1 MKEILLTPVRF
12 TPAIAAKLARRK
24 LIRLL
29 DPTPKVR
36 SCTRRYGML
45 DMVYVSQPRYGS
57 HSLACIR
64 CCWGNLGL
72 NSHPDNEEFIFFHP
86 SPGQF
91 RPLYMIIGLHGHD
104 VMEARAR
111 SGRLSA
117 KDFLALKI
125 PYNHPR
131 LSIFTM
137 CKGALHCEFVPAGK
151 KPAPVFFVS
160 EPSRLPMRHFRA
172 VDVCLAVKNR

>member
-12 TPAIAAKLARRK
+12 TPAIAAKLARRR

-29 DPTPKVR
+29 DPTPKIR

-57 HSLACIR
+57 HALACIR
-64 CCWGNLGL
+64 CCWGNLAL

-91 RPLYMIIGLHGHD
+91 RPLYMIIGMHRHD
-104 VMEARAR
+104 AMEARAR
-111 SGRLSA
+111 SGKLSA
-117 KDFLALKI
+117 RDFLALEMS
-125 PYNHPR
+125 YNHPR

-137 CKGALHCEFVPAGK
+137 LAGTLHCEFVPASR
-151 KPAPVFFVS
+151 KPAPVFFAS
-160 EPSRLPMRHFRA
+160 EPDRLPMRHFNAGDLR
-172 VDVCLAVKNR
+172 LTVKCR